1 MKRKIIFIILLVIF
15 TGCVSIS
22 RTKNQTIAKEAVL
35 KAGMTLCATSG
46 DEKMCIFAED
56 DFKRIISWDGVSRS
70 ITLVPRNKRWHGLL
84 GLVSPDPPD
93 NNLPYHEGITRAI
106 VQEAQ
111 IELPNIEPFYKSVNS
126 PFEQA
131 KTVYRDDGLGVK
143 WYESVMPD
151 LSSGGVL
158 DLMVFQILINGKK
171 PEHLI
176 GSRDDKITL
185 EIE

>member
-111 IELPNIEPFYKSVNS
+111 IELPNIEPFYKSVN
-126 PFEQA
+126 
-131 KTVYRDDGLGVK
+131 GLDEGEK
-143 WYESVMPD
+143 LTKISD
-151 LSSGGVL
+151 HIKDNHG
-158 DLMVFQILINGKK
+158 
-171 PEHLI
+171 PEI
-176 GSRDDKITL
+176 PY
-185 EIE
+185 